1 MTTLATLVE
10 TYAAAK
16 SRQDVAGALAACGD
30 DFVLDTPAFGGA
42 EVHA

>member
-16 SRQDVAGALAACGD
+16 SRHVAGALAACGE
-30 DFVLDTPAFGGA
+30 DFVLDTPACAGA